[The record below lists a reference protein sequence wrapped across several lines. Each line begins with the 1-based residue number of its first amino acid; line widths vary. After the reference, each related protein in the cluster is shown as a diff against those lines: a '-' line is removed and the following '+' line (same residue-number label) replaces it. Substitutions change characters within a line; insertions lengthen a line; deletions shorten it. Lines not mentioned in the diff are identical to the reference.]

1 MVEMFYSF
9 LFLPCPNRCV
19 FILLPHWTRKATL
32 YLTDQSADAIYSSMP
47 KTPLPAP
54 EPVLRSCWAMLLLR
68 YQEGPHKGIS
78 PTEKNQREDSAC
90 DLFFHSPAI
99 SGVEAEISTDFLEDL
114 TLCA

>member
-1 MVEMFYSF
+1 MVEM
-9 LFLPCPNRCV
+9 FLPCPNRCV

-54 EPVLRSCWAMLLLR
+54 EPVLHSCWAMLLLT
-68 YQEGPHKGIS
+68 EGPHRGIS
-78 PTEKNQREDSAC
+78 PTEKDQREDSAW